1 MTLAPVLDR
10 ETAERMAAVELR
22 RAGQR
27 ARALHYALCRVD
39 PLAFAELV
47 MRDGTTGE
55 RIRLSGEQVRWHL
68 AVEKHRRTAIWAHD
82 QSGRSTWA
90 ASRVLFELVRNP
102 SARCVIV
109 GKTFPSARAVLGMV
123 SRYIDS
129 SPEFRQV
136 APDLRLDGDPKARY
150 IAVTGRAHRDP
161 SVQAVGTGLGLI
173 SRAPIDL
180 LVVDDALS
188 DELLRSPGTRQ
199 LVRDWFQAVLLDS
212 LSPYGKAVF
221 LGTPMHPEDPMQ
233 RFAGQPDTAVLRS
246 PVVDAEG
253 KPTWPERWS
262 AERVERRR
270 KDMDEVAFERRMLVA
285 PILSA
290 DIRTAA
296 EPLNSFIE
304 RVSQGGL
311 TAPRHLA
318 PLVGLLERARL
329 GPVRAVVSAPPQH
342 GKSETIKHAL
352 AWHLAQD
359 PTKTHAYVTYA
370 GNFAQDQSRQIRGI
384 ADAAGVELSEQ
395 LALRRWRTRRGGGLI
410 AEGITGQLTGKSVNG
425 VFIIDDPYKD
435 RTDAES
441 ALKRERVW
449 QFFTDVATTR
459 LHPDASVIIVHT
471 RWHEDDLAGR
481 LVKSGWEKINL
492 PAIQPDGSPLWADRY
507 SIDVLQDRRETLGEY
522 SWASLYMGEPR
533 PRGGAVFRDVRL
545 YDPQTTVV
553 QSHVWRIAIG
563 VDLAYSAKK
572 KADYSVAVVM
582 AADGKGTCYVLDVIR
597 AQVEAPVFAGM
608 LRNLTS
614 RYPTRPPRWYTGGTE
629 AGVAQFMQSM
639 GLNIDTVPAHHDK
652 FTRALGVAAAW
663 NANRI
668 SVPMNAPWSNAFVEE
683 VLAFTG
689 VGDVHDDQVDA
700 MAAAYDQLFPSEKQT
715 VVQTLSMDLR
725 RR

>member
-27 ARALHYALCRVD
+27 ARAMHYALCRVD

-233 RFAGQPDTAVLRS
+233 RFAGGPDTAVLRS
-246 PVVDAEG
+246 PVIDAEG
-253 KPTWPERWS
+253 APTWPERWS

-311 TAPRHLA
+311 AAPRHLA
-318 PLVGLLERARL
+318 PLVSLLERARL
-329 GPVRAVVSAPPQH
+329 GPVRAVISAPPQH

-370 GNFAQDQSRQIRGI
+370 GNFAQDQSRQIRSI

-425 VFIIDDPYKD
+425 VFVIDDPYKD

-449 QFFTDVATTR
+449 SFFTDVATTR
-459 LHPDASVIIVHT
+459 LHPDASVIVVHT

-492 PAIQPDGSPLWADRY
+492 PAIQPDGTPLWADRY
-507 SIDVLQDRRETLGEY
+507 SIDVLRDRRETLGEY

-572 KADYSVAVVM
+572 KSDYSVAVVM

>member
-27 ARALHYALCRVD
+27 ARAMHYALCRVD

-47 MRDGTTGE
+47 MRDGTSGE

-212 LSPYGKAVF
+212 LSPYGRAVF

-253 KPTWPERWS
+253 KPTWPDRWPV
-262 AERVERRR
+262 ERVERRR
-270 KDMDEVAFERRMLVA
+270 KDMDEVAWDRRMLVA

-290 DIRTAA
+290 DVRTAA

-304 RVSQGGL
+304 RVSQGAL
-311 TAPRHLA
+311 AAPRHLA
-318 PLVGLLERARL
+318 PLVSLLERARL

-449 QFFTDVATTR
+449 SFFTDVATTR
-459 LHPDASVIIVHT
+459 LHPDASVIVVHT

-492 PAIQPDGSPLWADRY
+492 PAIQPDGTPLWADRY

-563 VDLAYSAKK
+563 VDLAYTAKK
-572 KADYSVAVVM
+572 KADYSCAVVM

-608 LRNLTS
+608 LKNLIG
-614 RYPTRPPRWYTGGTE
+614 RYPVRPRWYAAGTE
-629 AGVAQFMQSM
+629 HGVAQMMESM
-639 GLNIDTVPAHHDK
+639 GIKMEVLPPAGDK
-652 FTRALGVAAAW
+652 FVRAMPCAAGW
-663 NANRI
+663 NASRI
-668 SVPMNAPWSNAFVEE
+668 SVPMNAAWSNAFVEE

-689 VGDVHDDQVDA
+689 TGDLHDDQVDA
-700 MAAAYDQLFPSEKQT
+700 LAAAWDVLWPTEKQS